1 MSEEKTGIDKAREV
15 RDKIAADKQAE
26 TAEEIFAPATVEHHT
41 QLTPVKHYSSIQG
54 LEEVTTDIIPLP
66 FYKLVQPGST
76 NIKTSEDGE
85 DADPG
90 QFYQGDTGTA
100 VDELRCG
107 IVRAKR
113 IVKEY
118 QGKRNVSLGIL
129 GVNLETMSPFLMNI
143 SVASFSN
150 FGRMMN
156 TLNQRKIDAIWKY
169 PIVINTTK
177 VETKK
182 NINGQDQM
190 VKYWV
195 MDFQVEDEG
204 FNEEDLETMK
214 TVLNEYS
221 GTLDRDSIDDE

>member
-1 MSEEKTGIDKAREV
+1 MNGIDKAREV
-15 RDKIAADKQAE
+15 RNKIASE
-26 TAEEIFAPATVEHHT
+26 NRNTSEYGEEIFAPVAVERHD
-41 QLTPVKHYSSIQG
+41 QVAVVKHYSSIQG

-76 NIKTSEDGE
+76 NIKISEDGT

-100 VDELRCG
+100 TDELKVG

-113 IVKEY
+113 IVKLY
-118 QGKRNVSLGIL
+118 KGKRSTSLGVL
-129 GVNLETMSPFLMNI
+129 GVNLDNMTPFLMNI
-143 SVASFSN
+143 SVTSFTN

-156 TLNQRKIDAIWKY
+156 NLTQRKIDAIWKY
-169 PIVINTTK
+169 PITLSSTK

-182 NINGQDQM
+182 EIDGQLQM

-195 MDFQVEDEG
+195 MDFTIGENPFDE
-204 FNEEDLETMK
+204 EELGIMQ
-214 TVLNEYS
+214 TVLADYA
-221 GTLDRDSIDDE
+221 GTLDRDTIDEE

>member
-1 MSEEKTGIDKAREV
+1 MNGLDKAREV
-15 RDKIAADKQAE
+15 RNKIASENRTSQDAE
-26 TAEEIFAPATVEHHT
+26 DIFAPAVVEHHD
-41 QLTPVKHYSSIQG
+41 QVVAVKHYSSIQG

-76 NIKTSEDGE
+76 NIKISEDGT

-100 VDELRCG
+100 VDELKVG

-113 IVKEY
+113 VVKVY
-118 QGKRNVSLGIL
+118 KGKRNVSLGVL
-129 GVNLETMSPFLMNI
+129 GVNLDNMTPFLMNI
-143 SVASFSN
+143 SITSFTN

-156 TLNQRKIDAIWKY
+156 NLTQRKIDAIWKY
-169 PIVINTTK
+169 PITLSSTK

-182 NINGQDQM
+182 EIDGQLQM

-195 MDFQVEDEG
+195 MDFTIGEEP
-204 FNEEDLETMK
+204 FNEEELDIMQ
-214 TVLNEYS
+214 TVLADYA
-221 GTLDRDSIDDE
+221 GTLDRDTIDEE